1 MRQAPEAMRYSGAMA
16 RPEADLIISEARQLL
31 TMSGDG
37 RPGSETSLGLVE
49 RGAVAMV
56 EGRIVMA
63 GPTQEVRTGVTLRP
77 GGREISAYGKVV
89 MPGFVDPHTHPVFMG
104 SREDE
109 FEMRNQGVS
118 YMEIAARGGGIRR
131 TVEAVRQATAT
142 QLERE
147 ARRRLD
153 RMLLHGTTTAEAKS
167 GYALETAGEIRLLEI
182 ILELDRTHPMDLVPT
197 FLGAHEFPPEFDDDR
212 EAYVDLLVEEMIPRV
227 AERKLARFCDV
238 FCEAGVFTTEQS
250 RRILETG
257 QRHGMIPKLHAEE
270 FANTG
275 GAELG
280 AELGAASVDHLGA
293 ISHGGILAIQEAGV
307 VPVVLPGTAFH
318 LGLAQLAPA
327 RTMFQR
333 GLPVALGTDLNPGSS
348 PTESLQMIASIA
360 ATQFKL
366 TAAEILAGITLHAA
380 MAVGLAEEVGSL
392 APGKRGDVVILDMP
406 SFRYLPYHYGVNHV
420 SMVVKRGKVVVEEG
434 RLVH

>member
-1 MRQAPEAMRYSGAMA
+1 MA
-16 RPEADLIISEARQLL
+16 RLEADLIVCEAKQLL
-31 TMSGDG
+31 TMTGGG
-37 RPGSETSLGLVE
+37 RSGSESALGLVE
-49 RGAVAMV
+49 RGAVAV
-56 EGRIVMA
+56 ADGRVLLA
-63 GPTQEVRTGVTLRP
+63 GPTAEVREAVALRP

-89 MPGFVDPHTHPVFMG
+89 TPGFVDPHSHPVFVG

-109 FEMRNQGVS
+109 FELRNQGVS

-131 TVEAVRQATAT
+131 TVEAVRQATPT
-142 QLERE
+142 QLERA

-153 RMLLHGTTTAEAKS
+153 RMLLHGTTSAEAKS
-167 GYALETAGEIRLLEI
+167 GYALDTAGEIRMLETV
-182 ILELDRTHPMDLVPT
+182 LELDRTHPMDLVPT
-197 FLGAHEFPPEFDDDR
+197 FLGAHEFPPEFAGDP
-212 EAYVDLLVEEMIPRV
+212 EGYVDLVVEEMIPRV
-227 AERKLARFCDV
+227 AERKLARYCDV
-238 FCEAGVFTTEQS
+238 FCEEGVFTPEQS
-250 RRILETG
+250 RRILEAG
-257 QRHGMIPKLHAEE
+257 RRHGMIPKLHAEE
-270 FANTG
+270 FVNTG

-318 LGLAQLAPA
+318 LGLSQLAPA
-327 RTMFQR
+327 RAMLQR

-348 PTESLQMIASIA
+348 PTESLQMIAAIA

-380 MAVGLAEEVGSL
+380 MATGLAEEAGSL
-392 APGKRGDVVILDMP
+392 APGKLGDILILDMP

-420 SMVVKRGKVVVEEG
+420 WMVVKRGKVVVEEG